1 MEEEQKKKKFPKG
14 LIIAAVILIVFAF
27 GCEFMSYCFNKYF
40 LGYRIDEKNA
50 KAEYC
55 MKAVNTVVIETYEKK
70 SEQIPK
76 DKEYIVRGNGQ
87 NIEACELIAE
97 ISYCDY
103 LRDDKKLYWAVKFR
117 DGEPCEAWICYR
129 PIKDDELRYYSRD
142 EQVELYNKNVM
153 KNSKNVLGYFNAK
166 EGVKYFH

>member
-1 MEEEQKKKKFPKG
+1 MEEENKKKKSPKW
-14 LIIAAVILIVFAF
+14 LIIAVVILIVLAF
-27 GCEFMSYCFNKYF
+27 GCLFMAYISNKYL
-40 LGYRIDEKNA
+40 LGYQIDNKNA
-50 KAEYC
+50 NAEYC

-70 SEQIPK
+70 GEQIPK

-87 NIEACELIAE
+87 NIEACELVPG
-97 ISYCDY
+97 SSCCDY
-103 LRDDKKLYWAVKFR
+103 LNDNKKMYWAVKFM
-117 DGEPCEAWICYR
+117 DGAPCEAWTCYR

-166 EGVKYFH
+166 EGVNYFH